1 VSRTLHTYNREGERR
16 LDIGGIAGS
25 YGGPMVMT
33 TRYLSKYTALGYGV
47 RQGNLAA
54 AITTGIY
61 VIREFS
67 PELKR
72 LFQHGDKTDE
82 RAR

>member
-1 VSRTLHTYNREGERR
+1 
-16 LDIGGIAGS
+16 
-25 YGGPMVMT
+25 MVMAT
-33 TRYLSKYTALGYGV
+33 WYPSRYTAFGYGV

-54 AITTGIY
+54 GITTGIY

-72 LFQHGDKTDE
+72 LFRHRDKTGSKDE
-82 RAR
+82 VNSDAENSATAFSFDGLLSLR